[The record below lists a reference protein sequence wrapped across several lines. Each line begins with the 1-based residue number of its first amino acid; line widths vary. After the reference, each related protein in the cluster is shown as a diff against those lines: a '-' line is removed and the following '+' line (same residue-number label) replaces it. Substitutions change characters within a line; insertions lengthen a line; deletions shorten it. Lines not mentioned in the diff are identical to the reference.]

1 MFCFK
6 KTYEVFPS
14 ESTAGKG
21 TQPLK
26 TFKYG
31 LNLSIRV
38 PSAVAGTV
46 SAKPTNASWSRTE
59 PRATEEETA
68 KQARRRPGRE
78 CRGAIVGFKQVH
90 LGAGTSDCSPK
101 VVVRRWS
108 TMSERGTFGGRQ
120 HVVHAQVCS
129 SVISYNIDTPD
140 NDMNCGCIP
149 IDWKVPSM
157 VTSGRSSWEKGGA
170 CPEVPRLLPHQCR
183 FVGSISLPTAGLVHK
198 TRTRFC
204 EYLLCIVRL
213 SECGRCARFDMWT
226 GQSRDAPEDL
236 VINSRCYLGLGYLL
250 CGGLVLYFVRLF
262 YVFASLEPRIHKCMS
277 LLNFDPNC
285 CVQVRT

>member
-1 MFCFK
+1 
-6 KTYEVFPS
+6 
-14 ESTAGKG
+14 
-21 TQPLK
+21 
-26 TFKYG
+26 
-31 LNLSIRV
+31 
-38 PSAVAGTV
+38 
-46 SAKPTNASWSRTE
+46 
-59 PRATEEETA
+59 
-68 KQARRRPGRE
+68 
-78 CRGAIVGFKQVH
+78 
-90 LGAGTSDCSPK
+90 
-101 VVVRRWS
+101 
-108 TMSERGTFGGRQ
+108 MSERGTFGGRQ

-129 SVISYNIDTPD
+129 TVISYNIDTPD

-204 EYLLCIVRL
+204 EYLLRIVRL

-236 VINSRCYLGLGYLL
+236 ISHQFAMLSWLGISVVWWAGIVL
-250 CGGLVLYFVRLF
+250 CTLVL
-262 YVFASLEPRIHKCMS
+262 RICIAGTTH
-277 LLNFDPNC
+277 
-285 CVQVRT
+285 T